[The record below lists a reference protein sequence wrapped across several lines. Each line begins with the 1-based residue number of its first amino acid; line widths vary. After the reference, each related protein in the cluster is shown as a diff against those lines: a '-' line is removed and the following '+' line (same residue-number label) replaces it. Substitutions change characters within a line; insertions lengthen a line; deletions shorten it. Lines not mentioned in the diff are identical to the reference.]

1 MLLTTVCNLSFSWRE
16 LSAQIQERSSSPGT
30 SCHVWKSTL
39 VEQNL
44 VSLILTLK
52 PKLGLSL
59 CHACRNSSH
68 DRIVWLQKISIPT
81 PPPHGRSLEIPRGR
95 GGSKAVISEGY
106 GGFMGNYFPRGDRPC
121 TKHWKQRTIDLKHK
135 NIPTYVV
142 LKHKSVIMAAEMR
155 LTSLALM
162 FLFFFE
168 LASTTI
174 SRRTA
179 IMCLWNKV
187 KTI

>member
-1 MLLTTVCNLSFSWRE
+1 MLANAQKCQNKAYIDNIHVRLVSLSYMLLTTVCNLSFSCRE

-30 SCHVWKSTL
+30 SCRVWKSTL

-81 PPPHGRSLEIPRGR
+81 PPPPQKIIGN
-95 GGSKAVISEGY
+95 SEGE
-106 GGFMGNYFPRGDRPC
+106 GGFKGSNFQGGKGGHGKLFSKGWRTTYKTLKATYDRSEAQ
-121 TKHWKQRTIDLKHK
+121 KH
-135 NIPTYVV
+135 TYV
-142 LKHKSVIMAAEMR
+142 R
-155 LTSLALM
+155 C
-162 FLFFFE
+162 FE
-168 LASTTI
+168 T
-174 SRRTA
+174 
-179 IMCLWNKV
+179 
-187 KTI
+187 

>member
-1 MLLTTVCNLSFSWRE
+1 MLLTTVCNLSFSCRD

-30 SCHVWKSTL
+30 SCRVWKSTL

-81 PPPHGRSLEIPRGR
+81 PPPPPHGRSLEIPRGR
-95 GGSKAVISEGY
+95 GGSKAVISKGVR
-106 GGFMGNYFPRGDRPC
+106 GGHGKLFSKGWWTTYKTLKATYNRSEAQ
-121 TKHWKQRTIDLKHK
+121 KH
-135 NIPTYVV
+135 TYVRCFETKV
-142 LKHKSVIMAAEMR
+142 SNHGRWDEVNIISFNVSV
-155 LTSLALM
+155 
-162 FLFFFE
+162 FLWV
-168 LASTTI
+168 S
-174 SRRTA
+174 
-179 IMCLWNKV
+179 
-187 KTI
+187 